1 MQNVFTSFG
10 AAREVTGS
18 KHMLTVGGKN
28 ILIDCGLCQGKRKE
42 SDAKNRTLAF
52 DPSTIDAAILTHG
65 HLDHCGIYPLLV
77 KGGFA
82 GKIFATAPTAEIA
95 GIVMADSARIQ
106 GSDISF
112 LKKKAAKKGLPPPD
126 IEPLYTEGDIPPVLD
141 LFRNVSYE
149 KRVEIL
155 PGIFATFHDAGH
167 ILGSAGVV
175 IEHNGMRIGLSGD
188 LGRNNMPIL
197 RDPVFPG
204 DIDYFVCESTYG
216 NRLHDDMNTAEDEV
230 AAVVNETY
238 KRGGKVIIPAFAI
251 GRTQEV
257 IYLFHRLMNEG
268 RIPRD
273 MPIYVDS
280 PMSTNVTAVFKRH
293 PECYD
298 EETKHEFT
306 DNHENPFGFAQ
317 LKYISSV
324 EESKAINTVKRPA
337 VIISSSG
344 MCESGR
350 ILHHLANNIGST
362 ANTVLIVG
370 FMAQHTLGRR
380 LADKETKVR
389 IFGEEY
395 TVRARCKNMNAFSA
409 HADYQET
416 LTHLERFDKT
426 RLKGIFL
433 VHGEDEAL
441 TKLRD
446 RMASAGYQN
455 ITIAEPCTS
464 YTL

>member
-1 MQNVFTSFG
+1 MPSFTSYG

-18 KHMLTVGGKN
+18 KHLVSIGGKN

-42 SDAKNRTLAF
+42 ADAKNRTLMF
-52 DPSTIDAAILTHG
+52 DPKSIDCAILTHG

-82 GKIFATAPTAEIA
+82 GPIFATSPTAEIA

-106 GSDISF
+106 ESDISY
-112 LKKKAAKKGLPPPD
+112 LRKKAAKKGLPPPD
-126 IEPLYTEGDIPPVLD
+126 IEPLYTEGDIPPVVD
-141 LFRNVSYE
+141 RFRNISYS
-149 KRVEIL
+149 KRTEIL

-167 ILGSAGVV
+167 ILGSAGIV
-175 IEHNGMRIGLSGD
+175 IEGEGMRIGLSGD
-188 LGRNNMPIL
+188 LGRKNMPIL
-197 RDPVFPG
+197 RDPTFPS
-204 DIDYFVCESTYG
+204 DIYHFVCESTYG
-216 NRLHDDMNTAEDEV
+216 NRLHDDMRTAEDEV
-230 AAVVNETY
+230 AAVVRETY
-238 KRGGKVIIPAFAI
+238 DRGGKIIIPAFAI

-257 IYLFHRLMNEG
+257 IYLFHRLMDEG
-268 RIPRD
+268 RLPRD
-273 MPIYVDS
+273 LPIYVDS
-280 PMSTNVTAVFKRH
+280 PMSTNVTAVFRRH

-298 EETKHEFT
+298 DETKKRFT

-324 EESKAINTVKRPA
+324 EESKALNTVKRPA

-350 ILHHLANNIGST
+350 ILHHLANNIGNERS
-362 ANTVLIVG
+362 TVLIVG
-370 FMAQHTLGRR
+370 FMAQNTLGRR
-380 LADKETKVR
+380 LADKESTIR

-395 TVRARCKNMNAFSA
+395 TVRARLKNMNAFSA

-416 LTHLERFDKT
+416 LAHIGTFDRS

-433 VHGEDEAL
+433 VHGEDESL

-446 RMASAGYQN
+446 RMASAGYQS
-455 ITIAEPCTS
+455 ITIAEPGKS
-464 YTL
+464 YAL